1 MKKRVLAVCLAAV
14 TMVSLGACTSE
25 ETQEVS
31 SASEEVSDSS
41 SEEEEE
47 EEEDEYTAEYVLSA
61 LSYDV
66 EDYVVL
72 NDYWNMDIDA
82 GEGYTASDE
91 EIEEQLEA
99 FAAMYNTILVESSK
113 TTVED
118 GDVVNIDYTGY
129 LDGEEFD
136 GGSAEDY
143 NLEIGSDTFVD
154 GFEDALIGFT
164 VGETATITVTFPED
178 YGVDSLNGQDVE
190 FSVTV
195 NAILEEQEITYE
207 EISDQWVEDNFY
219 SSMGIT
225 TLDEFREYLSDY
237 LEMLYESDTESDIE
251 DQILEILLEECE
263 ITIPDGYLELRI
275 ESYTEAVYAIV
286 EASGES
292 FEDCMGVTEE
302 EFEESLPENME
313 SRVRKD
319 LLLEALVKDMDIS
332 FSETDYLFY
341 VDAYLNNYGYE
352 TEDELYEAAE
362 GASELSGKEYIML
375 GYAEYLAWNKL
386 VYSYELD

>member
-47 EEEDEYTAEYVLSA
+47 EEEDEYTAEYVLSV

-143 NLEIGSDTFVD
+143 DLEIGSDTFVD

-292 FEDCMGVTEE
+292 FEDCMAVTEE
-302 EFEESLPENME
+302 EFAESLPENME

-341 VDAYLNNYGYE
+341 VDAYLSNYGYE

-362 GASELSGKEYIML
+362 GASELSGQEYIML